1 MTYNR
6 TDLGGGIG
14 FTSIIDS
21 KFKTCSLAV
30 YFLTELSAETAAV
43 NNLAAS
49 ILTVSSSRYRT
60 YAALSEKLSEL
71 YGAGLTSSTRKKG
84 DAQTLC
90 VKASWLGNKYAID
103 GEDIGGEMRDLIR
116 DCLFAP
122 NAENGAF
129 DEQSFRI
136 VKKDLLDN
144 INSELNDKRSYAL
157 MQAAK
162 TAYRGEPAAT
172 SSYGVKEAALAADP
186 KDAFRAYK
194 ELLRT
199 AQIEIYYVSP
209 EKDDSFAEMFRESFM
224 GIERAPKSVDLRN
237 HSPLKAEIETV
248 SEEFDVNQ
256 SKAVFAFKTDSDDR
270 YALKMLSI
278 IYGEMPF
285 SKLFLNVREKLSLC
299 YYCTSSSVSVKGS
312 FFVDI
317 GVERANIEKA
327 KAEILAQLE
336 EIKNGNISDEEITSS
351 IMALDNAVLQIGD
364 TPSSYIGWYFD
375 CFCDKDIITP
385 GEHFKRFAE
394 VTKDR
399 IIQAARSLR
408 PDSVYLMLSKEVQA
422 Q

>member
-6 TDLGGGIG
+6 TDLGSGIG

-21 KFKTCSLAV
+21 KFKTCSIAV

-43 NNLAAS
+43 NNLAVS
-49 ILTVSSSRYRT
+49 ILTVSNSKYRT

-71 YGAGLTSSTRKKG
+71 YGAGLSSSTRKKG

-90 VKASWLGNKYAID
+90 IKASWLDNKYAID
-103 GEDIGGEMRDLIR
+103 GEDIGGEMKELLK

-129 DEQSFRI
+129 DEESFRI
-136 VKKDLLDN
+136 VQKDLLDN
-144 INSELNDKRSYAL
+144 ISSELNDKRAYAM

-162 TAYRGEPAAT
+162 IAYRGEPAAT
-172 SSYGVKEAALAADP
+172 SSYGIKEAALAAEP
-186 KDAFRAYK
+186 KDTYRAYN
-194 ELLRT
+194 ELLKS

-209 EKDDSFAEMFRESFM
+209 EKDDSFAEMFRESFKS
-224 GIERAPKSVDLRN
+224 IKRTPKSVVFRN
-237 HSPLKAEIETV
+237 HSPLKSEVETV

-256 SKAVFAFKTDSDDR
+256 CKAVLTFKTDSDDK

-299 YYCTSSSVSVKGS
+299 YYCSSTSVSVKGS

-317 GVERANIEKA
+317 GVERTNIEKA

-336 EIKNGNISDEEITSS
+336 EIKNGNISDEELTSS

-375 CFCDKDIITP
+375 CFCDKDLITP
-385 GEHFKRFAE
+385 EEHFKRFTE
-394 VTKDR
+394 VTKER
-399 IIQAARSLR
+399 IIQAARSLS
-408 PDSVYLMLSKEVQA
+408 PDSIYLMLSKEVRA
-422 Q
+422 

>member
-6 TDLGGGIG
+6 IDLGSGIG

-43 NNLAAS
+43 NNLAAN

-71 YGAGLTSSTRKKG
+71 YGAGLSSSTRKKG
-84 DAQTLC
+84 NAQALC
-90 VKASWLGNKYAID
+90 VKASWLDNKYAID
-103 GEDIGGEMRDLIR
+103 GEDIGGEMRELIKG
-116 DCLFAP
+116 CLFAP

-129 DEQSFRI
+129 DAESFAI
-136 VKKDLLDN
+136 AKKDLLDN
-144 INSELNDKRSYAL
+144 ISSEFNDKRTYAL
-157 MQAAK
+157 IQAAK
-162 TAYRGEPAAT
+162 TAYRGEPSAV
-172 SSYGVKEAALAADP
+172 SSYGTAEAASAAEP
-186 KDAFRAYK
+186 HDAFRAYK
-194 ELLRT
+194 ELIKT

-209 EKDDSFAEMFRESFM
+209 EKDDSFAEMFRESFASV
-224 GIERAPKSVDLRN
+224 EREPRSVKIRD
-237 HSPLKAEIETV
+237 HSPLKSQVETV

-256 SKAVFAFKTDSDDR
+256 SKAVMTFKTASDDR

-285 SKLFLNVREKLSLC
+285 SKLFLNVREKLGLC

-317 GVERANIEKA
+317 GVERSNIETA
-327 KAEILAQLE
+327 KAEIMAQLDD
-336 EIKNGNISDEEITSS
+336 IRKGSVSDEEIASTL
-351 IMALDNAVLQIGD
+351 MALDNAVLQIGD

-375 CFCDKDIITP
+375 CFCDKDFITP
-385 GEHFKRFAE
+385 EEHFKRFAE
-394 VTKDR
+394 VTKER
-399 IIQAARSLR
+399 IVQAANSLEL
-408 PDSVYLMLSKEVQA
+408 DSIYLMLSKEVQA

>member
-1 MTYNR
+1 MIYNR
-6 TDLGGGIG
+6 TDLGSGIG

-60 YAALSEKLSEL
+60 FAALSEKLSEL
-71 YGAGLTSSTRKKG
+71 YGAGLSSTTRKKG
-84 DAQTLC
+84 NAQALC
-90 VKASWLGNKYAID
+90 VKASWLGNKYALD
-103 GEDIGGEMRDLIR
+103 GEDTGGEMRELIR

-122 NAENGAF
+122 NAENGEF
-129 DEQSFRI
+129 DADSFAI

-144 INSELNDKRSYAL
+144 ISSEFNDKRTYAL
-157 MQAAK
+157 IQAAK
-162 TAYRGEPAAT
+162 TAYRGEPSAI
-172 SSYGVKEAALAADP
+172 SSYGTREAAVAATAS
-186 KDAFRAYK
+186 DAYRAYK
-194 ELLRT
+194 ELIRT

-209 EKDDSFAEMFRESFM
+209 EKDDSFAEMFRESFAEV
-224 GIERAPKSVDLRN
+224 ERSPKSVNIRS
-237 HSPLKAEIETV
+237 HSPLKQEIERV

-256 SKAVFAFKTDSDDR
+256 CKAVMTFKTDSDDR

-285 SKLFLNVREKLSLC
+285 SKLFLNVREKLGLC
-299 YYCTSSSVSVKGS
+299 YYCSSSSVSVKGA

-317 GVERANIEKA
+317 GVERSNIETA
-327 KAEILAQLE
+327 RAEIIAQLD
-336 EIKNGNISDEEITSS
+336 EIRSGNISDEEINSS
-351 IMALDNAVLQIGD
+351 IMALDNAVMQIGD

-375 CFCDKDIITP
+375 CFCDKDFITP
-385 GEHFKRFAE
+385 EEHFRRFAG
-394 VTKDR
+394 VTRER
-399 IIQAARSLR
+399 IVQAARSLNL
-408 PDSVYLMLSKEVQA
+408 DSIYLMLSKEVQA

>member
-6 TDLGGGIG
+6 TDLGSGIG

-21 KFKTCSLAV
+21 KFKTCSIAV
-30 YFLTELSAETAAV
+30 YFLTELSVETAAL
-43 NNLAAS
+43 NNLATS
-49 ILTVSSSRYRT
+49 ILTVSNSKYRT
-60 YAALSEKLSEL
+60 YSALSEKLSEL
-71 YGAGLTSSTRKKG
+71 YGAGLSSSTRKKG

-90 VKASWLGNKYAID
+90 IKASWLDNKYAID
-103 GEDIGGEMRDLIR
+103 GEDISGEMKELLK

-129 DEQSFRI
+129 DEESFRI
-136 VKKDLLDN
+136 VQKDLLDN
-144 INSELNDKRSYAL
+144 ISSELNDKRTYAL
-157 MQAAK
+157 MQSAK

-172 SSYGVKEAALAADP
+172 SSYGVREAALAAEPTDTY
-186 KDAFRAYK
+186 RAYN
-194 ELLRT
+194 ELLRN

-209 EKDDSFAEMFRESFM
+209 EKDDSFAEMFRESFKA
-224 GIERAPKSVDLRN
+224 IKREPQTVVFRN
-237 HSPLKAEIETV
+237 HSPLKPEIETV

-256 SKAVFAFKTDSDDR
+256 CKAVLAFKTDSDDK

-336 EIKNGNISDEEITSS
+336 EIKNGNITDEELTSS

-364 TPSSYIGWYFD
+364 TPSSYVGWYFD
-375 CFCDKDIITP
+375 CFCDKDFITP
-385 GEHFKRFAE
+385 EEHFKRFTE
-394 VTKDR
+394 VTKER
-399 IIQAARSLR
+399 IIQAARSLH
-408 PDSVYLMLSKEVQA
+408 PDSIYLMLSKEVQT

>member
-21 KFKTCSLAV
+21 KFKTCSIAV

-49 ILTVSSSRYRT
+49 ILTVSNSRYRT

-71 YGAGLTSSTRKKG
+71 YGAGLSSSTRKKG

-90 VKASWLGNKYAID
+90 IKASWLCNKYTID
-103 GEDIGGEMRDLIR
+103 GEDIGGEMRELLR

-129 DEQSFRI
+129 DGESFRI
-136 VKKDLLDN
+136 VQKDLLDN
-144 INSELNDKRSYAL
+144 ISSELNDKRTYAL

-172 SSYGVKEAALAADP
+172 SSYGVREAALAAGP
-186 KDAFRAYK
+186 KDAYRAYK
-194 ELLRT
+194 ELMRT

-209 EKDDSFAEMFRESFM
+209 EKDDSFAEMFRESFKNT
-224 GIERAPKSVDLRN
+224 ERAPKTVDFRN
-237 HSPLKAEIETV
+237 HSPLKPEVETV

-256 SKAVFAFKTDSDDR
+256 CKAVLAFKTDSDDR

-299 YYCTSSSVSVKGS
+299 YYCTSRSVSIKGS
-312 FFVDI
+312 FFVDC
-317 GVERANIEKA
+317 GVERENIEKA
-327 KAEILAQLE
+327 KNEILAQLE
-336 EIKNGNISDEEITSS
+336 EIKNGNISDMEIQGSL
-351 IMALDNAVLQIGD
+351 MALDNAILQVGD
-364 TPSSYIGWYFD
+364 TPASYIGWYAD
-375 CFCDKDIITP
+375 CFFDNDYYTP
-385 GEHFKRFAE
+385 EEHFKRYCD
-394 VTKDR
+394 VTKER
-399 IIQAARSLR
+399 MIEAAKSLKL
-408 PDSVYLMLSKEVQA
+408 DSIYLMLNKEVQE
-422 Q
+422 

>member
-21 KFKTCSLAV
+21 KFKTCSIAV

-49 ILTVSSSRYRT
+49 ILTVSNSRYRT

-71 YGAGLTSSTRKKG
+71 YGAGLSSSTRKKG

-90 VKASWLGNKYAID
+90 IKASWLSNKYAID
-103 GEDIGGEMRDLIR
+103 GEDIGGEMRELLR
-116 DCLFAP
+116 ECLFAP
-122 NAENGAF
+122 NAENGTF
-129 DEQSFRI
+129 DENSFRI
-136 VKKDLLDN
+136 VQKDLLDK
-144 INSELNDKRSYAL
+144 ISSELNDKRAYAL

-172 SSYGVKEAALAADP
+172 SSYGVREAALAAGPQDVY
-186 KDAFRAYK
+186 RAYK

-199 AQIEIYYVSP
+199 AQIEVYYVSP
-209 EKDDSFAEMFRESFM
+209 EKDDSFAEMFRESFKN
-224 GIERAPKSVDLRN
+224 IEREPRAVAFRN
-237 HSPLKAEIETV
+237 HSPLKTEVETA

-256 SKAVFAFKTDSDDR
+256 CKAVLAFKTDSDDR

-317 GVERANIEKA
+317 GVERSNIEKA

-336 EIKNGNISDEEITSS
+336 EIKNGNITDEEISS
-351 IMALDNAVLQIGD
+351 SLMALDNAVLQIGD

-375 CFCDKDIITP
+375 CFCDNDLITP
-385 GEHFKRFAE
+385 EEHFKRFTE
-394 VTKDR
+394 VTKER

-408 PDSVYLMLSKEVQA
+408 PDSIYLMLSKEVKTQ
-422 Q
+422 